1 LISKRAVV
9 VGKVVISVG
18 LLVAL
23 FIAADPASV
32 FDRLRNIDL
41 VYFGI
46 GAALL
51 LLQLVLS
58 SLKWR
63 LILRADGHSE
73 SFLRLMRTYLIGN
86 FLSLFL
92 PTSFG
97 GDVYRGAVLS
107 KRLRVAKGTASVL
120 FDRLTGVLALF
131 TVALVGLTL
140 VADSVVVS
148 MLAAAGIAL
157 GIVGFVAVTSQTATE
172 WLDRRAD
179 RRVVAFVAQ
188 LLTSFRT
195 YRRHRQTVVLAL
207 LISLTFQVNTV
218 IINYCYVQAL
228 GLDVPF
234 ATLVLVI
241 PLAYATE
248 VIPVSINGIGV
259 RDTALVTL
267 LGFFGFPADYGVAL
281 GLLIIA
287 GRYLMGSMG
296 GVALVFTLMSQ
307 RRSVSSAP

>member
-1 LISKRAVV
+1 
-9 VGKVVISVG
+9 
-18 LLVAL
+18 
-23 FIAADPASV
+23 
-32 FDRLRNIDL
+32 
-41 VYFGI
+41 
-46 GAALL
+46 
-51 LLQLVLS
+51 
-58 SLKWR
+58 
-63 LILRADGHSE
+63 
-73 SFLRLMRTYLIGN
+73 
-86 FLSLFL
+86 
-92 PTSFG
+92 
-97 GDVYRGAVLS
+97 
-107 KRLRVAKGTASVL
+107 
-120 FDRLTGVLALF
+120 
-131 TVALVGLTL
+131 
-140 VADSVVVS
+140 
-148 MLAAAGIAL
+148 
-157 GIVGFVAVTSQTATE
+157 
-172 WLDRRAD
+172 
-179 RRVVAFVAQ
+179 
-188 LLTSFRT
+188 
-195 YRRHRQTVVLAL
+195 VVLAL